1 MKKMNDA
8 MKQCQREKMEE
19 MSSFITIVFKKFEKN
34 FHEKRRMMM
43 QA

>member
-19 MSSFITIVFKKFEKN
+19 MSSFITILLKNLKKFFMK
-34 FHEKRRMMM
+34 KGG
-43 QA
+43 